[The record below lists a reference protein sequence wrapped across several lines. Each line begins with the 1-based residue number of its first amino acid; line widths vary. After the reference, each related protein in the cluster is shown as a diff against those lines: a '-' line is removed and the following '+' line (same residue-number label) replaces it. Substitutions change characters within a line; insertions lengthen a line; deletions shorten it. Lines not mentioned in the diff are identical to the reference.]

1 MSNQSTRFVGPTAGL
16 DLKHLLRKTRY
27 ILWISLVVAVVVH
40 VVILVQSIQLGGRE
54 RVSKPLTVRFI
65 QRAPRLTKP
74 LELRKRPLPRR
85 REMRRQRVNIQA
97 KSPKLL
103 TTYVGGIGISSLA
116 SGVGN
121 LEQSWS
127 IGDMGFRIG
136 GVEPVIATTKE
147 PEHKIDLEASLLRL
161 DDLDTGRYKAMII
174 QNPQD
179 KRKIRG
185 YFHLAE
191 LVSPSML
198 EYQMV
203 GLLGGHNIGLRH
215 NEWALKTLVEGINT
229 YTDIKVDFAK
239 RVAMA
244 DKELMD
250 IPWVCIMGLY
260 GGGLRPT
267 DSELEN
273 LGRYLVSGGFL
284 FLDADKQVGGSID
297 VSLRHMVR
305 DALAKVGR
313 PCRFYKIRSDHPIF
327 HCYFDFDVV
336 PAAGR
341 GSFAAGRGDLIL
353 PEYLIGVD
361 VDGRLAV
368 VFSYVS
374 IGWGLDNADSLSRTE
389 DAACNNQRLIQFVIN
404 TIVFALTQEGSITHR
419 VMETIE

>member
-116 SGVGN
+116 SGVGS

-136 GVEPVIATTKE
+136 GVERVIATTKE

-198 EYQMV
+198 EHDIP
-203 GLLGGHNIGLRH
+203 GLLGGIAWGLRP
-215 NEWALKTLVEGINT
+215 NEFALTRLVEAVNT
-229 YTDIKVDFAK
+229 YTDIKVDFAR

-250 IPWVCIMGLY
+250 IPWVCILGQGVFY
-260 GGGLRPT
+260 PT
-267 DSELEN
+267 ESELEN

-284 FLDADKQVGGSID
+284 FIDAGSSVGSQED
-297 VSLRHMVR
+297 VNFRDIVR
-305 DALAKVGR
+305 RALAKVGR
-313 PCRFYKIRSDHPIF
+313 PCEFYKITSDHPIF

-336 PAAGR
+336 PTAGR
-341 GSFAAGRGDLIL
+341 GGFAAGRGNLAQ

-361 VDGRLAV
+361 VDRRLAV

-374 IGWGLDNADSLSRTE
+374 MGRLLHNADSYSMNE
-389 DAACNNQRLIQFVIN
+389 KKASNNQRLMQFIIN